1 LPGAGSMIF
10 EKGFRLSGQDH
21 ADRSAAT
28 TIG

>member
-1 LPGAGSMIF
+1 MIF